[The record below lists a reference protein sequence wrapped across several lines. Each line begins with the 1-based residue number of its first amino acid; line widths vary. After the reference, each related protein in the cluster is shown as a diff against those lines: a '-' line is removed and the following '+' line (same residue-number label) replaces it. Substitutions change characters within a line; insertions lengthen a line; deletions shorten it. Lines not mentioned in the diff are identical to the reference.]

1 METRDADFEAR
12 LKRLED
18 IVAQLEDADLPL
30 EKGVDLFK
38 EGAELAKTCR
48 RQLEQAKN
56 QVQVYV
62 KGVLE
67 DFEMEPPQADAQGE
81 VDAGTPED
89 L

>member
-1 METRDADFEAR
+1 MDTRDADFEAR

-30 EKGVDLFK
+30 EMGVDLFK

-48 RQLEQAKN
+48 HQLEQAKN

-67 DFEMEPPQADAQGE
+67 DFELEPPQPDAAGE
-81 VDAGTPED
+81 EDAGTPED